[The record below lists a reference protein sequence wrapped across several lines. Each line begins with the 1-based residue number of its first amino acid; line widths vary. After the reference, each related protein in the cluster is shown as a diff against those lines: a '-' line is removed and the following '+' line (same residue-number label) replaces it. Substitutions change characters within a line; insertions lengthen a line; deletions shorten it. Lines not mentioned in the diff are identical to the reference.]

1 MANGG
6 APGGGAAA
14 PAVRRDANYEPLPN
28 ELQNVKLYKPE
39 VDSKLGLVL
48 FTPCELEGDTRPRIK
63 SMREGAIAADSG
75 VLEIDD
81 IILKVNGQPAK
92 GHTETTKMLKEAKG
106 NITITM
112 FRLKIEETPPAPP
125 PEEAAPPV
133 AGVMSFGAPSGGSWG
148 DEVDAPPPK
157 PKAWGGQPTLATR
170 AVPAGGAPAG
180 GAPRGPPAAGGAP
193 GAPAGGAAG
202 PGGAAPAQAAMPG
215 ADGGADGG
223 AAAGAAGGAA
233 PAAAPAPAPKPKMPA
248 WGDPKATAAAL
259 GCRPP
264 ARAVPAWR
272 SVRRLGGRR

>member
-1 MANGG
+1 MAAKNVPPKPEPVPMRAPAKKDGAGGAAANGGARVANGG

-48 FTPCELEGDTRPRIK
+48 FTPCEDRGDTRPRIK

-148 DEVDAPPPK
+148 DEVDAPPPPK
-157 PKAWGGQPTLATR
+157 PKAWGGQPTLFRTETMKRAT
-170 AVPAGGAPAG
+170 
-180 GAPRGPPAAGGAP
+180 
-193 GAPAGGAAG
+193 
-202 PGGAAPAQAAMPG
+202 
-215 ADGGADGG
+215 
-223 AAAGAAGGAA
+223 
-233 PAAAPAPAPKPKMPA
+233 KLNNMPA
-248 WGDPKATAAAL
+248 
-259 GCRPP
+259 
-264 ARAVPAWR
+264 
-272 SVRRLGGRR
+272 